1 MKKKP
6 VISILTTTN
15 NRAHY
20 LKKLKKS
27 ILSQTFTDIEWI
39 IGDDGSTD
47 NTKEVILS
55 NKKDYKKIHL
65 TYIRSQDR
73 IGKTRMDNILIK
85 RAKGKYLTVIGS
97 DDYFSKK
104 STLEDMLKLIK
115 SIPKKKEKFY
125 NGVISQCIDENNVS
139 QSFYKNKIPQKNI
152 VMRYEDTVNYLKGDA
167 TILEFTSGYKNK
179 KFLEVD
185 LVITESSMLSKIY
198 KNKLFIISPM
208 ITKIMCRAKDS
219 ISFGKKLQYCRASAY
234 SFSESYKIDNFKKL
248 SFKKKILTIFNYWR
262 YCFHGDIKFSK
273 AINLWVVI
281 KKNYYSFI
289 IYPFSSLM
297 AFVDYYIRKKV
308 EKTHLIFEQN
318 KNKKNFE
325 ITIIN

>member
-6 VISILTTTN
+6 LITIITPTF
-15 NRAHY
+15 NRAKY
-20 LKKLKKS
+20 LKKLRKS
-27 ILSQTFTDIEWI
+27 IANQTFTNFEWI

-47 NTKEVILS
+47 NTQEVIMS
-55 NKKDYKKIHL
+55 NKKNYKNIKI
-65 TYIRSQDR
+65 TYLKSKYR
-73 IGKTRMDNILIK
+73 IGKARMDNIIIK
-85 RAKGKYLTVIGS
+85 RAKGKYLTTIGS

-104 STLEDMLKLIK
+104 SALEDMLKLIK

-125 NGVISQCIDENNVS
+125 NGVITQCIDENNIS
-139 QSFYKNKIPQKNI
+139 QSFHKNKIPKKNI
-152 VMRYEDTVNYLKGDA
+152 VMKYEDSVNYLKGDA

-179 KFLEVD
+179 KYLEVD

-198 KNKLFIISPM
+198 KNKLFIISPI
-208 ITKIMCRAKDS
+208 ITKIMYRAKDS
-219 ISFGKKLQYCRASAY
+219 ISFGKKIQYCRASAY
-234 SFSESYKIDNFKKL
+234 SFSESYKIDKFKKL

-289 IYPFSSLM
+289 IYPFSFLM

-318 KNKKNFE
+318 KNKNDIQIYK
-325 ITIIN
+325 IN

>member
-6 VISILTTTN
+6 LITIITPTF
-15 NRAHY
+15 NRAKY
-20 LKKLKKS
+20 LKKLRKS
-27 ILSQTFTDIEWI
+27 IANQTFTNFEWI

-47 NTKEVILS
+47 NTQEVIMS
-55 NKKDYKKIHL
+55 NKKNYKNIKI
-65 TYIRSQDR
+65 TYLKSKYR
-73 IGKTRMDNILIK
+73 IGKARMDNIIIK
-85 RAKGKYLTVIGS
+85 RAKGKYLTAIGS

-125 NGVISQCIDENNVS
+125 NGVISQCTDENNVS

-179 KFLEVD
+179 KFLEID

-234 SFSESYKIDNFKKL
+234 SFSESYKIDKFKKL

-273 AINLWVVI
+273 AMNLWVVI
-281 KKNYYSFI
+281 KKKLLFIYYLPVFFFNGFCRLLHKKKS
-289 IYPFSSLM
+289 
-297 AFVDYYIRKKV
+297 RKN
-308 EKTHLIFEQN
+308 TF
-318 KNKKNFE
+318 NF
-325 ITIIN
+325 